1 MLKVNPNI
9 EQDINYP
16 RFSSKEHDFGF
27 DCMEVSV
34 YRG

>member
-1 MLKVNPNI
+1 VKPYLSHVRGGPPYTSR
-9 EQDINYP
+9 EY
-16 RFSSKEHDFGF
+16 DFGD